1 MKCINSNRPQVIG
14 ASQPIVAPL
23 GGDVILPCH
32 VEPQLNVEE
41 LTVEWWRPDVPPDP
55 RDPQSNYR
63 YVHRYHDKH
72 HEENMK
78 KPAYAG
84 RTEMFTDG
92 LKHGNI
98 SLKISNVEQSDQ
110 GRYRCQI
117 PQLGRASVIM
127 FNVEP
132 RSVETWTTK
141 TPLHPHNLQSRGPN
155 NETDVKGGPLYLSV
169 LIPVLA
175 ILLILAVGVGGC
187 LLYRRYRNQNTTSRP
202 HQSESGG
209 NLLAVRT
216 QVVVEVCDGCNC
228 SFKTTKAGGNRL
240 MVRPITCQVP

>member
-1 MKCINSNRPQVIG
+1 MVQSTFAFSTLCANDRPQVIG

-63 YVHRYHDKH
+63 YVHRYHDKQ
-72 HEENMK
+72 HEEDMK
-78 KPAYAG
+78 KPSYAG

-98 SLKISNVEQSDQ
+98 SLKISNVKLSDQ

-117 PQLGRASVIM
+117 PQLGRASLIM
-127 FNVEP
+127 LNVEP

-141 TPLHPHNLQSRGPN
+141 TPLHPHNLQSPGPN
-155 NETDVKGGPLYLSV
+155 HETDVKGDRLYLSAD
-169 LIPVLA
+169 P
-175 ILLILAVGVGGC
+175 GSGC
-187 LLYRRYRNQNTTSRP
+187 LTDPGYGSKGSR
-202 HQSESGG
+202 Q
-209 NLLAVRT
+209 R
-216 QVVVEVCDGCNC
+216 VCRC
-228 SFKTTKAGGNRL
+228 SSVYPGE
-240 MVRPITCQVP
+240 

>member
-1 MKCINSNRPQVIG
+1 MCLSFYPICLWTTPGTSCLASLFHFGLLLYSFFSNVIAVGTAGEDRPQVIG

-63 YVHRYHDKH
+63 YVHRYHDKQ
-72 HEENMK
+72 HEEDMK
-78 KPAYAG
+78 KPSYAG

-98 SLKISNVEQSDQ
+98 SLKISNVKLSDQ

-117 PQLGRASVIM
+117 PQLGRASLIM
-127 FNVEP
+127 LNVEP
-132 RSVETWTTK
+132 RSVETWTTE
-141 TPLHPHNLQSRGPN
+141 TPLHPHNLQSPGPN
-155 NETDVKGGPLYLSV
+155 DANGE
-169 LIPVLA
+169 
-175 ILLILAVGVGGC
+175 
-187 LLYRRYRNQNTTSRP
+187 
-202 HQSESGG
+202 
-209 NLLAVRT
+209 
-216 QVVVEVCDGCNC
+216 
-228 SFKTTKAGGNRL
+228 KTTL
-240 MVRPITCQVP
+240 